1 MENENKIS
9 SMAGSAHCTEEIMSA
24 CALCPRECLADRGAG
39 KKGFCGMD
47 ERIYL
52 ARAALHMWEEPCI
65 SGTKGS
71 GAVFFSGCGL
81 RCCFC
86 QNHDIAIGSRGRA
99 VSVERLGEIFLELKE
114 KGAANINLVT
124 GAHYVPQIIEALD
137 MARRNGLDIPVVYN
151 SSGYEKTETLK
162 LLEGYVDIYLPD
174 LKYLDPELAQKF
186 SYAPDYVQA
195 AKAAIGEMVRQTGK
209 CEFGEDGYI
218 RKGTI
223 VRHLILPGHTGNSI
237 KALRYLHET
246 YGEDI
251 YISIMNQYTPVR
263 KFVEFKELN
272 RKVTKREYEKV
283 LDAAV
288 DMGIQNGFIQEGET
302 ASESFIPDF
311 DYEGVEKILRKWKE
325 AGTFVPAR
333 MKKKNIIES
342 SSPSMTYNIQQKC
355 EESVSNI

>member
-1 MENENKIS
+1 MIFGDKDQMNETDKILHLME
-9 SMAGSAHCTEEIMSA
+9 A
-24 CALCPRECLADRGAG
+24 CRLCPRECDVNRLKG
-39 KKGFCGMD
+39 KKGFCGVDAKVMV
-47 ERIYL
+47 

-86 QNHDIAIGSRGRA
+86 QNHDIAIGSRGLA

-124 GAHYVPQIIEALD
+124 GAHYVPQIIKALNL
-137 MARRNGLDIPVVYN
+137 ARMQGMDLPVVYN
-151 SSGYEKTETLK
+151 SSGYEKLETLK

-174 LKYLDPELAQKF
+174 FKYMEPDLAQKF
-186 SYAPDYVQA
+186 SHAPDYVER
-195 AKAAIGEMVRQTGK
+195 AKAAIKEMVRQSGS
-209 CEFGEDGYI
+209 CQFGEDGYI

-223 VRHLILPGHTGNSI
+223 VRHLILPGHTRNSR
-237 KALRYLHET
+237 KVLRYLHET
-246 YGEDI
+246 YGEEI

-263 KFVEFKELN
+263 EFGEFKELN

-288 DMGIQNGFIQEGET
+288 EMGIQNGFIQEGET
-302 ASESFIPDF
+302 ASESFIPEF
-311 DYEGVEKILRKWKE
+311 DYEGVEKN
-325 AGTFVPAR
+325 TP
-333 MKKKNIIES
+333 
-342 SSPSMTYNIQQKC
+342 
-355 EESVSNI
+355 

>member
-1 MENENKIS
+1 MTLDNRKITKELTNKIKTTSIKTSAASLS
-9 SMAGSAHCTEEIMSA
+9 SCT
-24 CALCPRECLADRGAG
+24 LCPRNCKADRNSG
-39 KKGFCGMD
+39 KTGFCGVD
-47 ERIYL
+47 NTIYL

-65 SGTKGS
+65 SGKKGS

-86 QNHDIAIGSRGRA
+86 QNHDIAIGSRGLP
-99 VSVERLGEIFLELKE
+99 VTVERLSEIFLELKE

-124 GAHYVPQIIEALD
+124 GAHYVPQIVQALD
-137 MARRNGLDIPVVYN
+137 MAGEKGMDLPVVYN
-151 SSGYEKTETLK
+151 SSGYEKLETLE
-162 LLEGYVDIYLPD
+162 LLEGYVDVYLPD
-174 LKYLDPELAQKF
+174 MKYMESELAQKF
-186 SYAPDYVQA
+186 SHAADYPET

-223 VRHLILPGHTGNSI
+223 VRHLILPGHTRNSV
-237 KALRYLHET
+237 KVLKYLHET
-246 YGEDI
+246 YGDNI

-263 KFVEFKELN
+263 TFDTCKELN

-288 DMGIQNGFIQEGET
+288 DMGIKNGFIQEGET

-311 DYEGVEKILRKWKE
+311 DYEGVEK
-325 AGTFVPAR
+325 
-333 MKKKNIIES
+333 NI
-342 SSPSMTYNIQQKC
+342 P
-355 EESVSNI
+355 

>member
-1 MENENKIS
+1 MTLDNRKITKELTNKIKTTSIKTSAASLS
-9 SMAGSAHCTEEIMSA
+9 SCT
-24 CALCPRECLADRGAG
+24 LCPRNCKADRNSG
-39 KKGFCGMD
+39 KTGFCGVD
-47 ERIYL
+47 STIYL

-65 SGTKGS
+65 SGKKGS

-86 QNHDIAIGSRGRA
+86 QNHDIAIGSRGLP
-99 VSVERLGEIFLELKE
+99 VTVERLSEIFLELQE

-124 GAHYVPQIIEALD
+124 GAHYVPQIIQALD
-137 MARRNGLDIPVVYN
+137 MAREKGMDLPVVYN
-151 SSGYEKTETLK
+151 SSGYEKLETLE

-174 LKYLDPELAQKF
+174 MKYMESELAQKF
-186 SYAPDYVQA
+186 SHAADYSET

-209 CEFGEDGYI
+209 CVFGEDGYI

-223 VRHLILPGHTGNSI
+223 VRHLILPGHTRNSV
-237 KALRYLHET
+237 KVLKYLHET
-246 YGEDI
+246 YGDNI

-263 KFVEFKELN
+263 TFDTCKELN

-288 DMGIQNGFIQEGET
+288 DMGIKNGFIQEGET

-311 DYEGVEKILRKWKE
+311 DYEGVEK
-325 AGTFVPAR
+325 
-333 MKKKNIIES
+333 NI
-342 SSPSMTYNIQQKC
+342 P
-355 EESVSNI
+355 

>member
-1 MENENKIS
+1 
-9 SMAGSAHCTEEIMSA
+9 
-24 CALCPRECLADRGAG
+24 
-39 KKGFCGMD
+39 MD

-137 MARRNGLDIPVVYN
+137 MARRKGLDIPVVYN

-186 SYAPDYVQA
+186 SNAPDYVQA

-218 RKGTI
+218 RTGTI

-272 RKVTKREYEKV
+272 RKVTKESMKKFWMLLWIWGFRMDLSRKEKLLQKALFRISIMREWK
-283 LDAAV
+283 
-288 DMGIQNGFIQEGET
+288 
-302 ASESFIPDF
+302 
-311 DYEGVEKILRKWKE
+311 KILHKWKE

-333 MKKKNIIES
+333 MKRKIL
-342 SSPSMTYNIQQKC
+342 
-355 EESVSNI
+355 

>member
-1 MENENKIS
+1 
-9 SMAGSAHCTEEIMSA
+9 MAGSAHCTEEIMSA
-24 CALCPRECLADRGAG
+24 CALCPRECLADRSAG

-71 GAVFFSGCGL
+71 GTVFFSGCGL

-137 MARRNGLDIPVVYN
+137 MARRKGLDIPVVYN

-174 LKYLDPELAQKF
+174 LKYHGSGACTEIFLCSRIMCRLQRLQLERWC
-186 SYAPDYVQA
+186 S
-195 AKAAIGEMVRQTGK
+195 QTGK

-272 RKVTKREYEKV
+272 QGKLQK
-283 LDAAV
+283 
-288 DMGIQNGFIQEGET
+288 
-302 ASESFIPDF
+302 ES
-311 DYEGVEKILRKWKE
+311 
-325 AGTFVPAR
+325 
-333 MKKKNIIES
+333 MKKF
-342 SSPSMTYNIQQKC
+342 
-355 EESVSNI
+355 

>member
-1 MENENKIS
+1 MENEKSIDNI
-9 SMAGSAHCTEEIMSA
+9 AGKMMSA
-24 CALCPRECLADRGAG
+24 CTLCPRECHVDRSSG

-47 ERIYL
+47 GTIYL

-86 QNHDIAIGSRGRA
+86 QNHDIAIGSRGLA

-124 GAHYVPQIIEALD
+124 GAHYVPQIIEALKL
-137 MARRNGLDIPVVYN
+137 ARMQGMDLPVVYN
-151 SSGYEKTETLK
+151 SSGYEKLETLK

-174 LKYLDPELAQKF
+174 LKYMEPDLAQKF
-186 SYAPDYVQA
+186 SHAPDYVER
-195 AKAAIGEMVRQTGK
+195 AKAAIKEMVRQSGS
-209 CEFGEDGYI
+209 CQFGEDGYI
-218 RKGTI
+218 RRGTI
-223 VRHLILPGHTGNSI
+223 VRHLILPGHTKNSR
-237 KALRYLHET
+237 KVLRYLHET
-246 YGEDI
+246 YGENI

-263 KFVEFKELN
+263 KFEKFKELN

-302 ASESFIPDF
+302 ASESFIPEF
-311 DYEGVEKILRKWKE
+311 DYEGV
-325 AGTFVPAR
+325 
-333 MKKKNIIES
+333 KKNT
-342 SSPSMTYNIQQKC
+342 P
-355 EESVSNI
+355 

>member
-1 MENENKIS
+1 MENEKSIDS
-9 SMAGSAHCTEEIMSA
+9 VAGKMMSA
-24 CALCPRECLADRGAG
+24 CTLCPRECHVDRSSG

-47 ERIYL
+47 GTIYL

-86 QNHDIAIGSRGRA
+86 QNHDIAIGSRGLA

-124 GAHYVPQIIEALD
+124 GAHYVPQIIKALNL
-137 MARRNGLDIPVVYN
+137 ARMQGMDLPVVYN
-151 SSGYEKTETLK
+151 SSGYEKLETLK

-174 LKYLDPELAQKF
+174 FKYMEPDLAQKF
-186 SYAPDYVQA
+186 SHAPDYVER
-195 AKAAIGEMVRQTGK
+195 AKAAIKEMVRQSGS
-209 CEFGEDGYI
+209 CQFGEDVYI
-218 RKGTI
+218 RRGTI
-223 VRHLILPGHTGNSI
+223 VRHLILPGHTRNSR
-237 KALRYLHET
+237 KVLRYLHET
-246 YGEDI
+246 YGEEI

-311 DYEGVEKILRKWKE
+311 DYEGVEKN
-325 AGTFVPAR
+325 TP
-333 MKKKNIIES
+333 
-342 SSPSMTYNIQQKC
+342 
-355 EESVSNI
+355 